1 MKPKKGT
8 DAVIAEIVGAI
19 CHKSMSS
26 RERHLFRE
34 SLRNLVRLSQ
44 SELLAEMRSNV
55 CRLTGLVQPVRRN
68 RGAERDARPTQQR
81 FEFNQ

>member
-1 MKPKKGT
+1 MKSKKGT
-8 DAVIAEIVGAI
+8 DAAIAEIVNAT
-19 CHKSMSS
+19 CHRDMSS

-44 SELLAEMRSNV
+44 SELLTEMRSNV
-55 CRLTGLVQPVRRN
+55 CRLAGFTSPARRP
-68 RGAERDARPTQQR
+68 RALERDGRSQQQG